1 MPWSNFVIKSVHHI
15 QQSSPF
21 QKHHLES
28 GVFRTVTMKKMKSF
42 KKDEGFGLNHID
54 QEESCLEE
62 RRLMMVAANLKMPI
76 WVESFGVKIGWSKSD
91 TLRRTTGV
99 TWCDALRCE
108 IKKIIK
114 GQLSQ
119 QPFVRPWLMVREKE
133 KWRTL
138 GCQSRRRE
146 RKALDFWGW
155 RAEAEAVTGM

>member
-1 MPWSNFVIKSVHHI
+1 
-15 QQSSPF
+15 
-21 QKHHLES
+21 
-28 GVFRTVTMKKMKSF
+28 
-42 KKDEGFGLNHID
+42 
-54 QEESCLEE
+54 
-62 RRLMMVAANLKMPI
+62 MVAANLKMPI

-155 RAEAEAVTGM
+155 RAEAEAVTGDVVLVNSVSYGWWPGCKLSQNGPYYSVKLLALNLAKPLKSIKLMDVLILLPQFSEA